1 MNDVCS
7 SGKIHPKII
16 RENYPTHP
24 VASVTKCPCETSA
37 SRGSYSCKQ
46 TPFTQEE
53 SILHDDII
61 RSQFKKRKIP
71 NQRKNQ
77 SKRKEEGWSL

>member
-1 MNDVCS
+1 MTDVCS
-7 SGKIHPKII
+7 SEETTLHIL
-16 RENYPTHP
+16 

-71 NQRKNQ
+71 NQRNKPKQ
-77 SKRKEEGWSL
+77 KEEEGWSL